1 MRVKMSID
9 FEKYNKKT
17 IYRVTK
23 DAEPF
28 ALKDLFLSSK
38 QDLLCILSDGLS
50 LRQAADVL
58 QTIAPEIEVYTFP
71 AWDTVPYDRVSPNA
85 NILAERLDTLSKLL
99 FSNTQKK
106 RRIILTSIGAAIQKL
121 PPQKI
126 FYNTRKVLKIGD
138 KLSFD
143 AFLHYVTING
153 YTRVEQVMEAGE
165 YAVRGDIID
174 IFPSG
179 TSQPLRIDL
188 FDDEIER
195 LRLFEVET
203 QRSTAELEFYNFGSA
218 NEVIL
223 DQNTIKTFRSKYR
236 EAFGAVGLKDELYE
250 SISAAKKYLGME
262 NWLPFFYEEDLPTLL
277 DYMPKADVALGID
290 IENAL
295 KAKIDTINDHYSAR
309 LEALKIK
316 DISEADTYRPVSP
329 DTLYLSQESFIHK
342 IETHCYCHLSNLSIP
357 NSDEQL
363 DYKTVPQKVFSSLKN
378 LKGSSVYADL
388 LDSLQ
393 KNKDKKCIIC
403 CYTAGSLDR
412 MFGTLLENNFKNI
425 AKVDTWSEAEKQTAK
440 GKISLLILE
449 LQHGFVSDNY
459 FIATEQDIWGERKN
473 LRHRQKISAENLI
486 SDISSLNVG
495 EYIVH
500 IEHGI
505 GRFEGLENIVTD
517 GVSHDCLKLIYAH
530 NDKLYVPVENIDVI
544 SRYGAEDSNVTL
556 DTLGGSA
563 WEAKKSRVKEK
574 IKDIAEKLIKIA
586 AQRQMKKAEIFI
598 PERGTYDEFCSR
610 FLYTETDDQLNAVQ
624 DVIKDL
630 SLGIPMDRLICG
642 DVGFGKTEV
651 ALRAAFTVAS
661 NGAQV
666 AVIVPTTLL
675 ARQHYQNFKE
685 RLEGFPI
692 KVKMLSRLISTKD
705 AQTIKQELKDG
716 ALEIVIGTHAL
727 LAKDIEFCNL
737 GLLIIDE
744 EQHFGV
750 THKERLKQLKSDV
763 HILTLSATPIP
774 RTLQLSLTGVKQLSI
789 IATPPV
795 DRLAARTFV
804 MPFDKVMIKEAI
816 YREKYRGGQVFFVCP
831 RVSDILQ
838 IEPKLRELV
847 PDIKIAIAH
856 GQMSPTHLE
865 DVMCDFA
872 DGKAD
877 ILLSTTIIESGID
890 LPNVNT
896 MIIYRADMFG
906 LAQLYQLRG
915 RIGRSKLRGY
925 CYFTIPHQKK
935 LTPIAE
941 KRLNILQALNQLGA
955 GFSLANHDLDIRG
968 AGNILGIEQSGHI
981 KDVGIAL
988 YHHLLEEEIT
998 RLKSL
1003 AANVSSSQNLQDADW
1018 SVQITTGVPIII
1030 PENYVADLG
1039 VRLGLYKRIGNLKTA
1054 EEISDMREELI
1065 DRFGEIPEEVENLL
1079 RTVEIKQL
1087 CRLANIE
1094 RIDAGARGILIAFH
1108 NNIFKNVDKLMQFIT
1123 NQLGAVRIRPDQKL
1137 FVEHDLADYQRRL
1150 EVIKN
1155 YVKKLYELSL

>member
-1 MRVKMSID
+1 MSIN

-17 IYRVTK
+17 LFRVTK

-28 ALKDLFLSSK
+28 ALKDLFSSCAH
-38 QDLLCILSDGLS
+38 DLLCVLSDGVS
-50 LRQAADVL
+50 LRQAAETLNV
-58 QTIAPEIEVYTFP
+58 IAPEIEICTFP

-99 FSNTQKK
+99 FSDKQKK
-106 RRIILTSIGAAIQKL
+106 HRIILTSIGAAIQKL

-126 FYNTRKVLKIGD
+126 FYNTRKLLKVGD

-143 AFLHYVTING
+143 SFLHYVTING

-179 TSQPLRIDL
+179 TTQPLRIDL

-203 QRSTAELEFYNFGSA
+203 QRSSAELQFYNFGSA
-218 NEVIL
+218 NEIIL

-236 EAFGAVGLKDELYE
+236 EAFGAEGIKDELYE
-250 SISAAKKYLGME
+250 SISNAKKYLGME
-262 NWLPFFYEEDLPTLL
+262 NWLPFFYEDDLPTLL
-277 DYMPKADVALGID
+277 DYIPQADIVLGID
-290 IENAL
+290 VDNAL
-295 KAKIDTINDHYSAR
+295 KAKIDTINDHYNAR
-309 LEALKIK
+309 LEALNIK
-316 DISEADTYRPVSP
+316 DVSEADTYRPIPPS
-329 DTLYLSQESFIHK
+329 TLYLSQEDLIQK
-342 IETHCYCHLSNLSIP
+342 IANRCFCCLSSMAFP
-357 NSDEQL
+357 HQDEHF
-363 DYKTVPQKVFSSLKN
+363 DYKTIPQKIFASLKN
-378 LKGSSVYADL
+378 LNGSSVYADL
-388 LDSLQ
+388 LNDIQ
-393 KNKDKKCIIC
+393 QNREKKCIIC
-403 CYTAGSLDR
+403 CSTAGSLDR
-412 MFGTLLENNFKNI
+412 MYGTLLENNFKNI
-425 AKVDTWSEAEKQTAK
+425 VKSDTWSDADKLAAK
-440 GKISLLILE
+440 GKIALLILE
-449 LQHGFVSDNY
+449 LQHGFVSENY
-459 FIATEQDIWGERKN
+459 FIATEQDIWGERRN
-473 LRHRQKISAENLI
+473 IRQRKKVSAENLI
-486 SDISSLNVG
+486 ADVSSLNIG
-495 EYIVH
+495 EYVVH

-505 GRFEGLENIVTD
+505 GRFEGLENIITD
-517 GVSHDCLKLIYAH
+517 GVSHDCLKLVYAH

-556 DTLGGSA
+556 DILGGSA
-563 WEAKKSRVKEK
+563 WEAKKSKVKEK
-574 IKDIAEKLIKIA
+574 IKNIAEKLIKIA
-586 AQRQMKKAEIFI
+586 AQRQTKKAEIFV
-598 PERGTYDEFCSR
+598 PERGAYEEFCSR
-610 FLYTETDDQLNAVQ
+610 FLYTETDDQLSAVH

-661 NGAQV
+661 SGAQV

-685 RLEGFPI
+685 RLKGFPI
-692 KVKMLSRLISTKD
+692 KVKMLSRLVSAKD
-705 AQTIKQELKDG
+705 AKNIKQELKDG

-847 PDIKIAIAH
+847 PDIKIAVAH
-856 GQMSPTHLE
+856 GQMAPTHLE

-935 LTPIAE
+935 LSPVAE

-988 YHHLLEEEIT
+988 YHHLLEEEIV
-998 RLKSL
+998 RLKS
-1003 AANVSSSQNLQDADW
+1003 AVTDGVSANYPSQNTDW

-1039 VRLGLYKRIGNLKTA
+1039 VRLGLYKRIGNLKTT

-1065 DRFGEIPEEVENLL
+1065 DRFGKIPEEVENLL
-1079 RTVEIKQL
+1079 KTVEIKQI
-1087 CRLANIE
+1087 CQLANIE

-1108 NNIFKNVDKLMQFIT
+1108 NNVFKNVDKLMQFIT
-1123 NQLGAVRIRPDQKL
+1123 NQLGTVKIRPDQRL
-1137 FVEHDLADYQRRL
+1137 FIERDLTDYQVRL
-1150 EVIKN
+1150 EIIKK
-1155 YVKKLYELSL
+1155 YASKLYELSL

>member
-1 MRVKMSID
+1 MSID
-9 FEKYNKKT
+9 FNDYNTKT
-17 IYRVTK
+17 LSSVAK
-23 DAEPF
+23 DAEAF
-28 ALKDLFLSSK
+28 AIRDLFYRTDR
-38 QDLLCILSDGLS
+38 DLLCILSDGVS
-50 LRQAADVL
+50 LTQVHTLLKVID
-58 QTIAPEIEVYTFP
+58 PEIEVLLFP
-71 AWDTVPYDRVSPNA
+71 AWDTVPYDRVSPNPH
-85 NILAERLDTLSKLL
+85 ILSQRIDTLSKLTL
-99 FSNTQKK
+99 ESGEKK
-106 RRIILTSIGAAIQKL
+106 HRIILSSIGAVIQKL
-121 PPQKI
+121 PPKKI
-126 FYNTRKVLKIGD
+126 FINTRKLLKVGET
-138 KLSFD
+138 LNFD
-143 AFLHYVTING
+143 NFLHYAVING

-179 TSQPLRIDL
+179 AERPIRIDL

-195 LRLFEVET
+195 LRYFEVET
-203 QRSTAELEFYNFGSA
+203 QRSTGDIQFYNFDSA

-236 EAFGAVGLKDELYE
+236 EAFGAAGLKDELYE
-250 SISAAKKYLGME
+250 SVSNGKKYLGME
-262 NWLPFFYEEDLPTLL
+262 NWLPFFYDDALPTIF
-277 DYMPKADVALGID
+277 DYIPQADVIIGID
-290 IENAL
+290 ASNAL
-295 KAKIDTINDHYSAR
+295 KAKLEAIEDHYQSR
-309 LEALKIK
+309 LEALKINNPMAEV
-316 DISEADTYRPVSP
+316 DAYRPIATDLLFLEEKEFIAGVHSKRYCSLTNRALP
-329 DTLYLSQESFIHK
+329 DAKDVIDFGAKPQK
-342 IETHCYCHLSNLSIP
+342 IFASLKNINNLSIYEDLR
-357 NSDEQL
+357 NE
-363 DYKTVPQKVFSSLKN
+363 FSQN
-378 LKGSSVYADL
+378 NA
-388 LDSLQ
+388 
-393 KNKDKKCIIC
+393 KKKIIC
-403 CYTAGSLDR
+403 CYTDGSLDR
-412 MFGTLLENNFKNI
+412 MHNMLKENKFEKLIIVKNW
-425 AKVDTWSEAEKQTAK
+425 KEAEQKAAQGDIA
-440 GKISLLILE
+440 LIRLE
-449 LQHGFVSDNY
+449 MQHGFSSKDY
-459 FIATEQDIWGERKN
+459 FIVTEQDIWGERKHIRN
-473 LRHRQKISAENLI
+473 QKKVSAENLI
-486 SDISSLNVG
+486 SDISSLNIG
-495 EYIVH
+495 EYVVH

-517 GVSHDCLKLIYAH
+517 GAAHDCLKLIYA
-530 NDKLYVPVENIDVI
+530 NGDKLYVPVENIDVI
-544 SRYGAEDSNVTL
+544 SRYGAEDADVTL

-563 WEAKKSRVKEK
+563 WEAKKSKVKEK

-586 AQRQMKKAEIFI
+586 AERQMKHADIFV
-598 PERGTYDEFCSR
+598 PERGSYDEFCSR
-610 FLYTETDDQLNAVQ
+610 FLFTETDDQLSAVN

-630 SLGIPMDRLICG
+630 SQGIPMDRLICG

-666 AVIVPTTLL
+666 ALIVPTTLL
-675 ARQHYQNFKE
+675 ARQHYLNFKQ
-685 RLEGFPI
+685 RLAGFPI
-692 KVKMLSRLISTKD
+692 KVKMLSRLVSAKE
-705 AQTIKQELKDG
+705 AKTIKQELKDG

-750 THKERLKQLKSDV
+750 AHKERLKQLKSDV

-804 MPFDKVMIKEAI
+804 MPFDTVMIKEAI
-816 YREKYRGGQVFFVCP
+816 YREKYRGGQIYFVCP

-838 IEPKLRELV
+838 IEPKLRTLV
-847 PDIKIAIAH
+847 PDVKIAVAH
-856 GQMSPTHLE
+856 GQMAPTHLE

-915 RIGRSKLRGY
+915 RIGRSKQRGY
-925 CYFTIPHQKK
+925 CYFTIPNKK
-935 LTPIAE
+935 VLTQVAE

-988 YHHLLEEEIT
+988 YHHLLEEEIN
-998 RLKSL
+998 RIK
-1003 AANVSSSQNLQDADW
+1003 ANIDSNGELPSPQDDW

-1039 VRLGLYKRIGNLKTA
+1039 VRLGLYKRIGSLKTT
-1054 EEISDMREELI
+1054 EEISDLREELI

-1079 RTVEIKQL
+1079 KTVEIKQI
-1087 CRLANIE
+1087 CQLANIE
-1094 RIDAGARGILIAFH
+1094 RVDAGARGILIAFH
-1108 NNIFKNVDKLMQFIT
+1108 ENTFKNVDKLMGFIT
-1123 NQLGAVRIRPDQKL
+1123 SQLGTVKVRADQKL
-1137 FVEHDLADYQRRL
+1137 FIEKNLASYQTRL
-1150 EVIKN
+1150 EVIKK
-1155 YVKKLYELSL
+1155 YVTKLYELSL